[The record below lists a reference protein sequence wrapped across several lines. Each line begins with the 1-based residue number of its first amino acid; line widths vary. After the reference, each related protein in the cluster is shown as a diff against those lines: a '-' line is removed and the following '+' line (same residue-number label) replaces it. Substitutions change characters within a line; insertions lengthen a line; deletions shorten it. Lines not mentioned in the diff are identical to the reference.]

1 MHNNRRRSN
10 QKDDIPRITMIE
22 HLLHPL
28 VSERFSNDAH
38 YRDGHLR
45 VINALPDR
53 RVLGLHTP
61 EMKQIAKQLSRS
73 GGSIIL
79 PNGKEK
85 LCSNGDSIIRSFEN
99 TPEKSLCYEETVIWG
114 FLINQQKYTLCERL
128 TRLSRYVPIIDNWA
142 VCDSYC
148 ANAKWMAQGDKE
160 TLWEFLQQYFLSE
173 REFEVRF
180 AIVVAMTYFLNKEWI
195 EIVFKRIESIPLG
208 NIKSEYKTAKGKP
221 KIAQQ
226 GTVQGIEPYYV
237 RMSIAWLL
245 ATALAKFPE
254 ETRKFANSSTLPQ
267 DIIKLYIRKARESF
281 RTRSVEAL

>member
-1 MHNNRRRSN
+1 
-10 QKDDIPRITMIE
+10 MIE

-28 VSERFSNDAH
+28 VCERFSNDAH

-61 EMKQIAKQLSRS
+61 EMKQIAKQLSRC

-79 PNGKEK
+79 PDGKER
-85 LCSNGDSIIRSFEN
+85 LCSNGDSIIRSFES
-99 TPEKSLCYEETVIWG
+99 TQEKSLCYEETLIWG
-114 FLINQQKYTLCERL
+114 FLINQQRYTLAERL
-128 TRLSRYVPIIDNWA
+128 ARLSRYVPIIDNWA
-142 VCDSYC
+142 VCDAYC
-148 ANAKWMAQGDKE
+148 ANAKWIAEADKE
-160 TLWEFLQQYFLSE
+160 ALWEFLQQYFLSE

-195 EIVFKRIESIPLG
+195 ERLFKRIESIPLG

-221 KIAQQ
+221 KAAQQ
-226 GTVQGIEPYYV
+226 GTVQGAEPYYV
-237 RMSIAWLL
+237 RMGIAWLL

-254 ETRKFANSSTLPQ
+254 ETRKFVNSSTLPQ
-267 DIIKLYIRKARESF
+267 DIIKLYTRKARESF
-281 RTRSVEAL
+281 RTRNVKAL

>member
-1 MHNNRRRSN
+1 MLNNRRRSN
-10 QKDDIPRITMIE
+10 QKDDISRITMIE

-28 VSERFSNDAH
+28 VCERFSNDAH

-79 PNGKEK
+79 PDGKEN

-99 TPEKSLCYEETVIWG
+99 IPEKSLCYEETVIWG

-128 TRLSRYVPIIDNWA
+128 ARLSRYVPIIDNWA

-180 AIVVAMTYFLNKEWI
+180 AIVIAMTYFLNKEWI
-195 EIVFKRIESIPLG
+195 EIVFKRIESIPLEK
-208 NIKSEYKTAKGKP
+208 IKSEYITAKGKP
-221 KIAQQ
+221 KAAQQ
-226 GTVQGIEPYYV
+226 GTVQGAEPYYV

-254 ETRKFANSSTLPQ
+254 ETRKFVNSSTLPQ
-267 DIIKLYIRKARESF
+267 DIIKLYTRKARESF
-281 RTRSVEAL
+281 RTRNVKAL

>member
-1 MHNNRRRSN
+1 MLNNRRRSN
-10 QKDDIPRITMIE
+10 QKDDISRIAMIE
-22 HLLHPL
+22 NLLRPL
-28 VSERFSNDAH
+28 VCERFLNDTH
-38 YRDGHLR
+38 YRDSHLR

-79 PNGKEK
+79 PDGKEK

-99 TPEKSLCYEETVIWG
+99 IPEKSLCYEETVIWG
-114 FLINQQKYTLCERL
+114 FLINQQKYTLRERL
-128 TRLSRYVPIIDNWA
+128 ARLSRYVPIIDNWA

-160 TLWEFLQQYFLSE
+160 TLWKFLQQYFLSE

-180 AIVVAMTYFLNKEWI
+180 AIVIAMTYFLNKEWI
-195 EIVFKRIESIPLG
+195 EIVFKHIESIPLEK
-208 NIKSEYKTAKGKP
+208 IKSEYKTAKGKP

-237 RMSIAWLL
+237 RMGIAWLL

-267 DIIKLYIRKARESF
+267 DIIKLYTRKARESF
-281 RTRSVEAL
+281 RTRNVKAL